1 MKFFF
6 LFVEIVLNAALI
18 QAEPLAE
25 GIYVFWPQIMPAV
38 AFLPFL
44 LSKNFRQNFAQ
55 NMLMFCTLSLL
66 SLAADYTLNS
76 HIGLVQL
83 CTTFVPLSVF
93 GLIRFATWNFHRIL
107 ERESRFALA
116 ICTIGWALYAFAFP
130 PLPLG
135 PGALVF
141 LVPWFI
147 VLLRSSMQTALF
159 ATFWSGFVY
168 NVINYYW
175 IYNVMKVG
183 PAALI
188 FIGLVLL
195 ISYFSLYNTIAAA
208 VFVKARATKV
218 RGFPIFLVLF
228 PYFYAGLEMTRSIG
242 DFSYPWSHL
251 GYAFG
256 NHLQLLQA
264 LSLIGVFG
272 YTVLII
278 ASNLAVAYAFN
289 RKKKILFATPVFIF
303 AILWIYGAD
312 VLSRP
317 EAAPFATSD
326 PKEAPKVA
334 IVQPNIQQTNKW
346 SRAYYDSVVFKT
358 WQLANDSIDW
368 KANDVDLVVFPETAI
383 PDHLRKRYRER
394 QWIQNR
400 IQETST
406 SLFIGTLDYDRN
418 GKPPRAVNLYNSGF
432 LFRPGEPGY
441 TRYIKTHLVPFSERI
456 PFDDVFPIL
465 NYVDVGQGNFVP
477 GKERPVFE
485 PFSWSPYICYET
497 IYGMESRRSIREGS
511 RLMVDITND
520 GWFGKSTAAAQHLNQ
535 IRYRAIENSYPVVR
549 CTNTGISAFID
560 QFGNVAQQTELFTER
575 VITQRIP
582 LKKRETLYSRIGDAV
597 EYGLLGFFF
606 AYLAAL
612 GAALVITKKSRA

>member
-18 QAEPLAE
+18 RSEPLAE
-25 GIYVFWPQIMPAV
+25 GIYTSWLQLVPAI

-44 LSKNFRQNFAQ
+44 LSQNFRRSFSQN
-55 NMLMFCTLSLL
+55 LLTFCALNFL
-66 SLAADYTLNS
+66 SLAADYTFFS
-76 HIGLVQL
+76 HVGLVQL
-83 CTTFVPLSVF
+83 CTTFIPLFVL
-93 GLIRFATWNFHRIL
+93 GLIRFAIWNFHRIR
-107 ERESRFALA
+107 ERESRKALA
-116 ICTIGWALYAFAFP
+116 ICTIGWGFYAFAFP
-130 PLPLG
+130 PMPLG

-147 VLLRSSMQTALF
+147 VLLRSNMQTALF

-175 IYNVMKVG
+175 IYNVMNVG
-183 PAALI
+183 PAVLI
-188 FIGLVLL
+188 LIGLVLL

-208 VFVKARATKV
+208 VFVKARSAKV
-218 RGFPIFLVLF
+218 KGFPIFLLLF

-242 DFSYPWSHL
+242 DFSFPWSHL

-256 NHLQLLQA
+256 NQLPLLQA

-278 ASNLAVAYAFN
+278 ASNLAVAYAFT
-289 RKKKILFATPVFIF
+289 RKKKILFATPILLF
-303 AILWIYGAD
+303 AVLWVYGAS
-312 VLSRP
+312 VLSQP
-317 EAAPFATSD
+317 EAEPFQISD
-326 PKEAPKVA
+326 PNDAPKVA
-334 IVQPNIQQTNKW
+334 IVQPNIAQTNKW

-358 WQLANDSIDW
+358 WQMADDSIDW
-368 KANDVDLVVFPETAI
+368 KANDIDLVVFPETAI
-383 PDHLRKRYRER
+383 PDHLRKRFRER
-394 QWIQNR
+394 HWIQER
-400 IQETST
+400 IKGTQT
-406 SLFIGTLDYDRN
+406 SLFIGTLDYDRE
-418 GKPPRAVNLYNSGF
+418 GKPPRPVNLYNSGF

-441 TRYIKTHLVPFSERI
+441 TRYVKTHLVPFSERI

-497 IYGMESRRSIREGS
+497 IYGMEARRSIREGS

-535 IRYRAIENSYPVVR
+535 IRFRAIENAYPVVR

-560 QFGNVAQQTELFTER
+560 QFGHIDQKTELYTER
-575 VITQRIP
+575 VITRRIP
-582 LKKRETLYSRIGDAV
+582 LRSHETLYSKIGDAV

-606 AYLAAL
+606 LYLAAL
-612 GAALVITKKSRA
+612 ATALLAQKKSRA